1 MAKSVVLIPRKGIGI
16 AQLLVVCNRTVAE
29 CGAGGQLPGMT
40 TVIDAGRCILREWRL
55 TDEEALV
62 RQANDRRVSIDLRD
76 RFPYPYTTTHAAE
89 WLRKNVGN
97 DPVTAFAITEP
108 GSEEPLGGVGLML
121 QEDVHR
127 ICAEMGYW
135 LGVAAWGRGIATAAV
150 KAATAYGFDTLG
162 LERIYAV
169 ANTRNRGSARVLEK
183 VGYVLEGTM
192 RRNAI
197 KEGVLLDQFM
207 YAALKTEWPR

>member
-1 MAKSVVLIPRKGIGI
+1 
-16 AQLLVVCNRTVAE
+16 
-29 CGAGGQLPGMT
+29 MT
-40 TVIDAGRCILREWRL
+40 TVIDAGRCILCEWRL

-76 RFPYPYTTTHAAE
+76 RFPYPYTATHAAE

-97 DPVTAFAITEP
+97 EPVTAFAITEP
-108 GSEEPLGGVGLML
+108 DSEEPLGGVGLML

-127 ICAEMGYW
+127 ISAEMGYW
-135 LGVAAWGRGIATAAV
+135 LGVAVWGRGIATAAV

-169 ANTRNRGSARVLEK
+169 ANTRNRASARVLEK